1 MKHVFILSFPRTA
14 TTGVYDKVCRLFKSI
29 FNDCLCIYEPFN
41 HNVLNDIFIKGYHVH
56 DRVGEIIHDYDKLP
70 EYLKQLIYENSKWS
84 EKGKYRRE
92 SFLGNYVEVLEK
104 LRELNK
110 PLVLKDVC
118 LWVKLPELVSK
129 YSDTLFIVT
138 ARNKEYVFKSFLRW
152 YRERT
157 LKQQIKNKIS
167 LAKRKPYNIFNPVKV
182 WKHLKT
188 IIKLNKTIRGEHM
201 LGLGRFYIYFYG
213 YSIPRL
219 KGEELLKYYL
229 DKDYE
234 AFLNIIS
241 KIENCGNVYVAR
253 FNSRLNVKPI
263 LDHILQTIRS
273 KPIEVEDTL
282 KS

>member
-14 TTGVYDKVCRLFKSI
+14 TSRVYIETCKLMKKKRK
-29 FNDCLCIYEPFN
+29 NCLCIYEPFN
-41 HNVLNDIFIKGYHVH
+41 HNVLKDIFTRGHHVH
-56 DRVGEIIHDYDKLP
+56 DRVGEIVHDYGKLP
-70 EYLKQLIYENSKWS
+70 KHLRELIYENSKWS
-84 EKGKYRRE
+84 KTWGFERNR
-92 SFLGNYVEVLEK
+92 FLGNYVEVLEE

-118 LWVKLPELVSK
+118 LWVKLPELVKK
-129 YSDTLFIVT
+129 YEDTLFIVT
-138 ARNKEYVFKSFLRW
+138 VRNKQYVLNSFLGW

-167 LAKRKPYNIFNPVKV
+167 LAKKKPYSIFNLAKV
-182 WKHLKT
+182 WKHLKLMLETKRT
-188 IIKLNKTIRGEHM
+188 IGKTRM
-201 LGLGRFYIYFYG
+201 LGLGGFYIYFYG

-234 AFLNIIS
+234 AFLNIVS
-241 KIENCGNVYVAR
+241 KVENFGNVYVVR

-263 LDHILQTIRS
+263 LNHILETIKGER
-273 KPIEVEDTL
+273 T
-282 KS
+282 

>member
-1 MKHVFILSFPRTA
+1 VKHVFILSFPRTA

-41 HNVLNDIFIKGYHVH
+41 HNVLSDIFNKGYHVH
-56 DRVGEIIHDYDKLP
+56 DRVGEIIHDYGRLP
-70 EYLKQLIYENSKWS
+70 NYLKKLIYENSKWS
-84 EKGKYRRE
+84 KTWGFERNK
-92 SFLGNYVEVLEK
+92 FLGNYVEVIEE
-104 LRELNK
+104 LRKLNK

-118 LWVKLPELVSK
+118 LWVKLPELAGK
-129 YSDTLFIVT
+129 YKDTLFVVT
-138 ARNKEYVFKSFLRW
+138 VRNKQHVLNSFLRW

-182 WKHLKT
+182 WKHLKSMFESKRT
-188 IIKLNKTIRGEHM
+188 IGKARM
-201 LGLGRFYIYFYG
+201 LGLGGFYIYFYG

-234 AFLNIIS
+234 AFLNIVS
-241 KIENCGNVYVAR
+241 KVEYNDNVYIIR
-253 FNSRLNVKPI
+253 FNNRLNIKPI
-263 LDHILQTIRS
+263 LGYILQTIRN
-273 KPIEVEDTL
+273 KPIEAKETL
-282 KS
+282 NS